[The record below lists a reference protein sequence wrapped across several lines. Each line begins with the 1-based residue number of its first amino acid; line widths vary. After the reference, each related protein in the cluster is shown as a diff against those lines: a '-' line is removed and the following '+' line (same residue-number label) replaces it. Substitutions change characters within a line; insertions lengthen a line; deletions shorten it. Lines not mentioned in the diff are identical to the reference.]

1 MTDPAKIPLWFDTF
15 KKCQYVGE
23 QRSGV
28 GTRYY
33 VEEKVPGP
41 LRKVHFEAVAWDEN
55 TALRLRMKSG
65 ENVSSYEIHW
75 KLKAHDTGTAFHFV
89 EDVGMPFGILGRLL
103 GVLGRRTA
111 EKMVE
116 AMLRRLKTLCETPGW
131 VSGNLQPFD
140 MDPGSLTRGD
150 DLLKNTGLCIARY
163 RVRPLSVIPGLTRN
177 PCYRNERAE
186 NLPEIS
192 KITFT
197 GRCPPPRAGDRRPC
211 GSEGS

>member
-1 MTDPAKIPLWFDTF
+1 MRVEKTIDIAAAPEKIWPYVTDPAKIPLWFDTF

-75 KLKAHDTGTAFHFV
+75 KLKAHATGTAFHFV

-116 AMLRRLKTLCETPGW
+116 GMLRRLKTLCETPG
-131 VSGNLQPFD
+131 
-140 MDPGSLTRGD
+140 
-150 DLLKNTGLCIARY
+150 
-163 RVRPLSVIPGLTRN
+163 
-177 PCYRNERAE
+177 
-186 NLPEIS
+186 
-192 KITFT
+192 
-197 GRCPPPRAGDRRPC
+197 
-211 GSEGS
+211 